1 MARRGVYSLGRPPPP
16 LPRVACGPREGKVYP
31 WDLRLCHDC
40 GGKGNC
46 PTGVAGKPEGKRGR
60 SAWLQS

>member
-40 GGKGNC
+40 GGKGSIHC
-46 PTGVAGKPEGKRGR
+46 VV
-60 SAWLQS
+60 